1 MNIRHTKPGH
11 VYGVSDRPKSRDN
24 RNHLF
29 WGTIFPVRALEIG
42 DTYEKAVPATDYW
55 STSNGT
61 AKGLTVE
68 ILETVLDPDGD
79 PKWVRLPGMANTIE
93 VKEGNKVVI
102 SGRAIHWDE
111 EQYRE
116 IAEQRAEREAEDARR
131 QQEEE
136 QRLNS
141 LKDRLR
147 ALGLGEWAEV
157 DAPTHEWYPPE
168 VCSEYEWEKLLTV
181 LEGQKEE
188 VNA

>member
-11 VYGVSDRPKSRDN
+11 IYGVSDRRKEDAIYWS
-24 RNHLF
+24 
-29 WGTIFPVRALEIG
+29 TIFPVRALAIG

-55 STSNGT
+55 SKSNGT

-79 PKWVRLPGMANTIE
+79 PKLVRLPGMANTIE

-102 SGRAIHWDE
+102 SGRSIHWTE
-111 EQYRE
+111 EEYR
-116 IAEQRAEREAEDARR
+116 AVAAQRAEREAEDARR

-136 QRLNS
+136 QRLES

-157 DAPTHEWYPPE
+157 DAPTHDWYPPE
-168 VCSEYEWEKLLTV
+168 VYDEDSWDKFLTV
-181 LEGQKEE
+181 LEGLREG